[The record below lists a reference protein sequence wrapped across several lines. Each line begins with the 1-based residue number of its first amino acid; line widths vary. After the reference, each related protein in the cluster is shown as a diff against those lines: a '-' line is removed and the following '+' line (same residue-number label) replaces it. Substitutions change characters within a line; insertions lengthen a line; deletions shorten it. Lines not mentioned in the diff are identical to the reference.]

1 MISGFKAHLSQKYG
15 LVVSMFLNWN
25 ILKVHKS
32 YNSVPNEDLH
42 VINRSKV

>member
-1 MISGFKAHLSQKYG
+1 
-15 LVVSMFLNWN
+15 MFLHWN

-42 VINRSKV
+42 VIDGSKV